1 LPKNAK
7 ESVDL
12 PDFAKESVA
21 QIQILYT
28 FQAHAAKGRRT
39 KQNVGAPGEKP
50 VRSYP
55 RPARNPCAR
64 STVWSTAAGERRS
77 PKAISASVDLL
88 HKIFTTRKDELV
100 NDLPAT

>member
-1 LPKNAK
+1 M
-7 ESVDL
+7 DL

-50 VRSYP
+50 
-55 RPARNPCAR
+55 AR
-64 STVWSTAAGERRS
+64 SERMDPAWRVMRSMSAREHRS
-77 PKAISASVDLL
+77 PKVISASVDLL
-88 HKIFTTRKDELV
+88 HKIFIYRKDELV
-100 NDLPAT
+100 KYLPAT

>member
-50 VRSYP
+50 
-55 RPARNPCAR
+55 AR
-64 STVWSTAAGERRS
+64 SERM
-77 PKAISASVDLL
+77 D
-88 HKIFTTRKDELV
+88 
-100 NDLPAT
+100 PA